1 MKDWGHT
8 ERGRQKMTATTA
20 SSYRRFTTDLR
31 VIGSERT
38 FVITEIESTTRHPMN
53 WTDGS
58 MTRESAWERA
68 QAQIHH
74 TIVVN
79 LDGDMKDLGGVFSP
93 AVFEQ
98 AAYRGYTGYGRSM
111 TDGYYAPI
119 CFENWVKGFRKD
131 VLSHTERL
139 LAEDYDT
146 SKSHMDSV
154 FYGNDTPPTVCRGLQ
169 TYAYLLAQA
178 SK

>member
-1 MKDWGHT
+1 
-8 ERGRQKMTATTA
+8 MTVATT
-20 SSYRRFTTDLR
+20 YRRFTVQTR
-31 VIGSERT
+31 TIGSESVY
-38 FVITEIESTTRHPMN
+38 VITEVESTTKHPLN
-53 WTDGS
+53 WMDGS
-58 MTRESAWERA
+58 LTREGAWRHA
-68 QAQIHH
+68 QSQIHH
-74 TIVVN
+74 TIVLT
-79 LDGDMKDLGGVFSP
+79 LDGDQADLGSVFSP
-93 AVFEQ
+93 EVFER
-98 AAYRGYTGYGRSM
+98 AVYNGYIGYGLSM
-111 TDGYYAPI
+111 SDGHYTPI
-119 CFENWVKGFRKD
+119 CFENWVKGFRRD